1 MISSAREKEALFPW
15 AQRIWFMLHVLS
27 RRCLGVAVSWECLIT
42 GLYFQVRLKHTR
54 QFCRTHTRIPRD
66 ARYFL
71 SVLRGHVVHRRKQ
84 RCGLE
89 GTLRMVGVAI
99 GKLGHH
105 TRRVPSEGSHLP
117 RKGMRWMGT
126 VTCELVP
133 AVLHDYCI
141 Y

>member
-1 MISSAREKEALFPW
+1 MVDVARVVASLPW
-15 AQRIWFMLHVLS
+15 RRGPLGMFDHVS
-27 RRCLGVAVSWECLIT
+27 V
-42 GLYFQVRLKHTR
+42 FQVRLKHAR

-133 AVLHDYCI
+133 AVFT
-141 Y
+141 